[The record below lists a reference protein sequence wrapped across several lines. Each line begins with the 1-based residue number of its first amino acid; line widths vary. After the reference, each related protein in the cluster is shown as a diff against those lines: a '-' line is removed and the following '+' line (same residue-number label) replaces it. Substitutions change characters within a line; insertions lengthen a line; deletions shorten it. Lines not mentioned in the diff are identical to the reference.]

1 MTFWSTLLR
10 ARVAKMRFWSTPF
23 RARVA
28 KEEANQKPTRG
39 IEFLDPP
46 GVAFEEPV
54 WSKIHKT
61 YNRKIIEKSATKK
74 YRKLCQKASKMEQ
87 KSMPKLIKNQ
97 CKK

>member
-39 IEFLDPP
+39 TEFLDPP
-46 GVAFEEPV
+46 GVFGEPF
-54 WSKIHKT
+54 
-61 YNRKIIEKSATKK
+61 
-74 YRKLCQKASKMEQ
+74 
-87 KSMPKLIKNQ
+87 
-97 CKK
+97 

>member
-39 IEFLDPP
+39 IWFLDPS
-46 GVAFEEPV
+46 GVVFGEPF
-54 WSKIHKT
+54 WSKIHKKCH
-61 YNRKIIEKSATKK
+61 RKFIDKFVTKR
-74 YRKLCQKASKMEQ
+74 YE
-87 KSMPKLIKNQ
+87 
-97 CKK
+97 

>member
-1 MTFWSTLLR
+1 
-10 ARVAKMRFWSTPF
+10 MRFWTTPF

-46 GVAFEEPV
+46 GVVFGEPF
-54 WSKIHKT
+54 WSKIYKKYH
-61 YNRKIIEKSATKK
+61 RKFIEKSVTKK
-74 YRKLCQKASKMEQ
+74 YRKLCQKAPKMEP
-87 KSMPKLIKNQ
+87 KSMPKLIKMQ